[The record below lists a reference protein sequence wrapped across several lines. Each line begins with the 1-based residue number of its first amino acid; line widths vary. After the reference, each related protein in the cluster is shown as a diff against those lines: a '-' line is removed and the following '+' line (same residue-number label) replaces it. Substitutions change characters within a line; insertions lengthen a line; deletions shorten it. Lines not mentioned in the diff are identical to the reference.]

1 MRTQLIG
8 TGILGLALS
17 ACGGGAGNGAEG
29 ANGTTLTNNVAAS
42 AEAGGSDAQNRVK
55 SLPEEQRNGVM
66 IRAIRDANLACQ
78 QVTESSLS
86 QASSKVP
93 VYLATCEDGAVY
105 AVAIAD
111 DGSATVQPVTP
122 ARGS

>member
-1 MRTQLIG
+1 MRKRLIG
-8 TGILGLALS
+8 TGALVAMLG
-17 ACGGGAGNGAEG
+17 ACGGGGGGAEG
-29 ANGTTLTNNVAAS
+29 ANGTTLTNNVAATAQS
-42 AEAGGSDAQNRVK
+42 GGSDAQNRIK
-55 SLPEEQRNGVM
+55 SLPDAQRNGVM

-86 QASSKVP
+86 QAPSMVP

-122 ARGS
+122 ARGG

>member
-1 MRTQLIG
+1 MRTRLIG
-8 TGILGLALS
+8 TGALALLLG
-17 ACGGGAGNGAEG
+17 ACGGGGGAEG
-29 ANGTTLTNNVAAS
+29 ANGTTLTNNVAAT
-42 AEAGGSDAQNRVK
+42 AEAGGSDAQARVRA
-55 SLPEEQRNGVM
+55 LPEAQRNGVL
-66 IRAIRDANLACQ
+66 IRAIRDASLACQ

-111 DGSATVQPVTP
+111 DGNATVQPVTP
-122 ARGS
+122 ARGK